1 MVELNSFMKNSTYA
15 CKTCGAES
23 KVSHQ
28 KMNVY
33 CSIACSTKGKLLES
47 IERAKEGLVRER
59 STLRKV
65 LAELNGYHCVV
76 CNISEH
82 NGQSITLQVDH
93 TNGNAGDNSLNNLR
107 LICPNCHS
115 QSDTFSGRNKGS
127 GRATRG
133 LPLR

>member
-1 MVELNSFMKNSTYA
+1 MKNSTYF

-33 CSIACSTKGKLLES
+33 CSIACTAEGKLLES
-47 IERAKEGLVRER
+47 IERAKQGLVKER
-59 STLRKV
+59 HTLRKV
-65 LAELNGYHCVV
+65 LSKLNGYTCDV
-76 CNISEH
+76 CGISEH
-82 NGQSITLQVDH
+82 NGKPIILQVDH
-93 TNGNAGDNSLNNLR
+93 TDGNAGDNSLSNLR

-115 QSDTFSGRNKGS
+115 QSETFSGRNKGN
-127 GRATRG
+127 GRAARG